1 MRRLVS
7 LTVMVGVF
15 MAIPA
20 VAFAHECV
28 VANRSDKGI
37 EKSDNGMW
45 FAVNTDDFIMLVFE
59 DDPDAGAAILAQY
72 GDAFEAA
79 VAAEGLP
86 TSFSIFEHRTIGAKG
101 PQSEEFAAAYNGTG
115 KSGDRKGIDHFFSG
129 GYFETY
135 LDILFGLL
143 SA

>member
-7 LTVMVGVF
+7 LTVLVGVL

-28 VANRSDKGI
+28 VVNRSEKGI
-37 EKSDNGMW
+37 ENSDHGMW

-59 DDPDAGAAILAQY
+59 DDPATGAAILEAY
-72 GDAFEAA
+72 GDAFEEA

-86 TSFSIFEHRTIGAKG
+86 TSFAIFEHHTIGTKG
-101 PQSEEFAAAYNGTG
+101 AHSEELAAAYVGTG
-115 KSGDRKGIDHFFSG
+115 KSSDRKGVDHFFTG
-129 GYFETY
+129 GYFDTY
-135 LDILFGLL
+135 LEILFGLI
-143 SA
+143 S